1 MEMQILLIRHGE
13 AVGEAPG
20 LGDEGRFLTR
30 KGRRVSRRVARWLAK
45 RDERSPVMIW
55 TSPLVRA
62 VQTAEIIA
70 ERARP
75 RDGVIVRRELSPGAD
90 PEELIKLLSAYG
102 APGPLGVVGHEPLL
116 STVAQALLGDVD
128 WEGLKKSGVLA
139 LAWHGSSG
147 GPARMRFLLMPKDL
161 SVETRLKVRDAS

>member
-1 MEMQILLIRHGE
+1 MEIQILLVRHGE
-13 AVGEAPG
+13 AVDQAPG

-30 KGRRVSRRVARWLAK
+30 KGRKISRRMARWLAK
-45 RDERSPVMIW
+45 RDERSPVAIW

-62 VQTAEIIA
+62 VQTAEILA

-75 RDGVIVRRELSPGAD
+75 REGVIAKGELSPNAD
-90 PEELIKLLSAYG
+90 PREVLAMLAAHDG
-102 APGPLGVVGHEPLL
+102 AGPLALVGHEPHLSLL
-116 STVAQALLGDVD
+116 GRALLGDVD

-139 LAWHGSSG
+139 LTWDRE

-161 SVETRLKVRDAS
+161 SVETRLKARDPA